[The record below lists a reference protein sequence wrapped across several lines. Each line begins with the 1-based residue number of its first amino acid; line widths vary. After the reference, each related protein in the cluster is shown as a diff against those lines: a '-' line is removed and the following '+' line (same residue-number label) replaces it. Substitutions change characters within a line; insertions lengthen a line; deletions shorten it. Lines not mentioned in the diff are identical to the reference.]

1 MLTTEEWS
9 RYNRQLILPEIGT
22 AGQEKLKQAKVLV
35 IGAGGLGCPVLQ
47 YLVAAGVGHIGIA
60 DDDVVDATNLHRQ
73 VLYSMAD
80 LGRNKAET
88 AAQKMALLNPFVQ
101 LQAIPVRLVQENIAT
116 VMEPYDIIIDGSD
129 NFPTRYL
136 VNDACVQT
144 GKPLVFGSIFKF
156 EGQVSVFN
164 YKGGPTYRC
173 LFPEPGN
180 TPNCAEIGV
189 LGVLPGIIGC
199 YMANEVLKLI
209 CRIGEPLSG
218 KLLVINTLDN
228 TTQLLHFSRTVP
240 LAPSVPAMPAT
251 QAQTTAAAGIT
262 NITADELSSLLREQ
276 TDTVFLLD
284 VREEA
289 EVERRS
295 IPGAHHIPLGSLAQ
309 RVNELPAGKTIVVYC
324 QSGKRSQLAAA
335 LLQTQLP
342 QTTIVQLQ
350 GGIETWK

>member
-9 RYNRQLILPEIGT
+9 RYNRQLILPEIGI

-47 YLVAAGVGHIGIA
+47 YLVAAGVGYIGIA

-88 AAQKMALLNPFVQ
+88 AAEKMALLNPFVQ
-101 LQAIPVRLVQENIAT
+101 LQAIPVRLVQENIAA

-129 NFPTRYL
+129 NFATRYL

-199 YMANEVLKLI
+199 YMANEALKLI
-209 CRIGEPLSG
+209 CGIGEPLSG

-240 LAPSVPAMPAT
+240 LAPSAPVMPTT
-251 QAQTTAAAGIT
+251 QTAAAAGDIA
-262 NITADELSSLLREQ
+262 NITAGELNRLLQEK

-289 EVERRS
+289 EVERRT

-324 QSGKRSQLAAA
+324 QSGKRSRLAAA

-342 QTTIVQLQ
+342 QATVVQLQ
-350 GGIETWK
+350 GGIEAWI